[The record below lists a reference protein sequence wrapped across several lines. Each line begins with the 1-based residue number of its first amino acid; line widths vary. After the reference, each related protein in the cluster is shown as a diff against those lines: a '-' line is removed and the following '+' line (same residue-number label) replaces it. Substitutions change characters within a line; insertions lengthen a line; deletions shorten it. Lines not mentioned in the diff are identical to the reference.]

1 MQALTT
7 RTMRLYQQI
16 NNNSILVFATI
27 GAFLLP
33 IQPLLILVGMM
44 IILDTITGLWKA
56 FKLKEQI
63 TSKKLSHI
71 VSKMVLYQ
79 GSIITLFLIEKYL
92 LGEFIGLFVQIP
104 YFLTKMISVVL
115 VGIEIMSMHENFEI
129 ITNINIWKAFKTM
142 VKRGKEAKN
151 DLVELTDLENKQ

>member
-1 MQALTT
+1 MINLTT
-7 RTMRLYQQI
+7 RTMHLYNKI
-16 NNNSILVFATI
+16 NSNSILVFATI

-79 GSIITLFLIEKYL
+79 GTIITLFLIEKYL

-115 VGIEIMSMHENFEI
+115 VGIEIMSMHENFEV

-151 DLVELTDLENKQ
+151 DLVELTDLQNKE

>member
-1 MQALTT
+1 MINLTT
-7 RTMRLYQQI
+7 RTMHLYNKI
-16 NNNSILVFATI
+16 NSNSILVFATI

-33 IQPLLILVGMM
+33 IQPLLILVGLM
-44 IILDTITGLWKA
+44 IVLDTITGLWKA
-56 FKLKEQI
+56 TKLKEKI
-63 TSKKLSHI
+63 TSKKLSNI

-79 GSIITLFLIEKYL
+79 GTIITLFLLEKYL

-115 VGIEIMSMHENFEI
+115 VGIEIMSMHENFEA
-129 ITNINIWKAFKTM
+129 ITNINIWKSFKTM

-151 DLVELTDLENKQ
+151 DLVELTDLENKE